1 MPIEKDDVKHVAQ
14 LARLKLTEEEINYFA
29 KQLDSIVN
37 YIDQLKEVNTSNV
50 EPTTHVLPIQN
61 VFRDD
66 AARPSLKA
74 GDALKNAPSKEKELF
89 KVPRIIIE
97 E

>member
-14 LARLKLTEEEINYFA
+14 LARLKLTEKEINYFA
-29 KQLDSIVN
+29 KQLDSIIN
-37 YIDQLKEVNTSNV
+37 YIDQLKEVDISNV

-61 VFRDD
+61 VFREDTIQ
-66 AARPSLKA
+66 PSLKTK
-74 GDALKNAPSKEKELF
+74 DTLKNAPSKENEFF
-89 KVPRIIIE
+89 KVPRIIE

>member
-29 KQLDSIVN
+29 KQLDSIIN

-66 AARPSLKA
+66 AVLPSLKA
-74 GDALKNAPSKEKELF
+74 EGALKNAPSKENEFF
-89 KVPRIIIE
+89 KVPRIIE

>member
-14 LARLKLTEEEINYFA
+14 LARLKLTEKEINYFA
-29 KQLDSIVN
+29 KQLDSIIN

-66 AARPSLKA
+66 AVLPSLKA
-74 GDALKNAPSKEKELF
+74 EDALKSAPSKEKELF

>member
-1 MPIEKDDVKHVAQ
+1 MPIEKDDVKHVAE

-29 KQLDSIVN
+29 KQLDSIIN
-37 YIDQLKEVNTSNV
+37 YIDQLTEVNTSNV

-66 AARPSLKA
+66 ATRPSLKA
-74 GDALKNAPSKEKELF
+74 EDALKNAPSKEKELF
-89 KVPRIIIE
+89 KVPRIVAE